1 MVLAGLP
8 FFLFWGWFRLALLC
22 EFFSVAS
29 RSCLFYFSDRGAW
42 LFSRLRFLGGGA
54 LSRFRF
60 LCDADHTCS
69 VLVPWAGRHFCML
82 SGVFW
87 SGPKPLAFSSKWPYA
102 IFFGPLPNCP
112 GAKSRFRSAGS
123 TPRLF
128 LCVTRRDPEFC
139 SAPYLS
145 CLQSVSTKIQVTSVR
160 YKRLRH
166 ALGRVRHANNMSP
179 CDQLS
184 QNLHTPKLIIWQLLL
199 HFIWITLQQFH
210 FKIK

>member
-1 MVLAGLP
+1 MTV
-8 FFLFWGWFRLALLC
+8 AL
-22 EFFSVAS
+22 
-29 RSCLFYFSDRGAW
+29 D
-42 LFSRLRFLGGGA
+42 FSRLRFLGGGA

-128 LCVTRRDPEFC
+128 LCASRRDPEFC
-139 SAPYLS
+139 FDPYIS
-145 CLQSVSTKIQVTSVR
+145 YLQSVFNKNSKLRTSDIRDGVN
-160 YKRLRH
+160 
-166 ALGRVRHANNMSP
+166 ALGRVRHDNNVSP

-184 QNLHTPKLIIWQLLL
+184 QNLHTPKLI
-199 HFIWITLQQFH
+199 
-210 FKIK
+210 KS